1 MIFSWLT
8 VKCSQMTCNCK
19 KQFVLSKKSG
29 AEKER
34 FTTNCIYLPG
44 VIFYLYFCIIFY
56 KFMRIWHWISGWL
69 TFRFQDLSK
78 MGCRG
83 NSRMCLKYIEV
94 RGSQFAS
101 GKVEADKI
109 AIETWE
115 GDIYKTWI
123 GVLWK
128 SLSTYGYVYS
138 KIPERMAPPYF
149 SRQCN

>member
-1 MIFSWLT
+1 
-8 VKCSQMTCNCK
+8 MTCNCK
-19 KQFVLSKKSG
+19 KQFVLSKKSS

-34 FTTNCIYLPG
+34 FTMNCIYLPG
-44 VIFYLYFCIIFY
+44 VIFYVYFCIILY
-56 KFMRIWHWISGWL
+56 KLFMRTLDLTWISGWL

-78 MGCRG
+78 MGACRG

-115 GDIYKTWI
+115 GDVYKTWI

-128 SLSTYGYVYS
+128 SLSTYGCVYS
-138 KIPERMAPPYF
+138 KIPDRMVPPYL